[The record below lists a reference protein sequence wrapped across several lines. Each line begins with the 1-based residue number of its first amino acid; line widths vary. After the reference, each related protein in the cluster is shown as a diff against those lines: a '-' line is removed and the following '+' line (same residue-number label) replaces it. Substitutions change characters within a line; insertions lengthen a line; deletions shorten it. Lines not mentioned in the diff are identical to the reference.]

1 MIGRKFRPDEL
12 KSTEYME
19 AEEWCRNNDAYI
31 GWDGKYYVV
40 YRAIPASLDEVKAD
54 KLIELKAA
62 RDSRETSPI
71 EYNGH
76 LFDFDEKSYSR
87 ITAAIYALD
96 VSGGTIHWTTA
107 DNDTVDVSANDLRGV
122 IASAAVRSNALHIK
136 YRGYKERVNA
146 AMNASEVR
154 AVVWVD

>member
-1 MIGRKFRPDEL
+1 MIGKRFRPDEL
-12 KSTEYME
+12 QSTAYME
-19 AEEWCRNNDAYI
+19 AVQWCMEHDASIEYNGTVYIVVRN
-31 GWDGKYYVV
+31 
-40 YRAIPASLDEVKAD
+40 IPASLDEVKAN

-71 EYNGH
+71 EHNDH
-76 LFDFDEKSYSR
+76 LFDFDQKSYER

-96 VSGGTIHWTTA
+96 LSGGTIHWTTA
-107 DNDTVDVSANDLRGV
+107 DNDTVEVSANDLRGV

-136 YRGYKERVNA
+136 YRTYKDRVNA
-146 AMNASEVR
+146 ALNASEVR